1 MNSRQILIYGSC
13 FSLGLAIFTA
23 LPILGRFIP
32 GVGKGGLFLLLLGSV
47 LGFFMTPI
55 DYRGHALGYIV
66 FFTIGFI
73 VSSIMGSI

>member
-1 MNSRQILIYGSC
+1 MNSRQLLIYSSC
-13 FSLGLAIFTA
+13 FSLGLTLFTA

-32 GVGKGGLFLLLLGSV
+32 GVGKGGLLLLILGSV

-55 DYRGHALGYIV
+55 DYRGQALGYIL

-73 VSSIMGSI
+73 VSSIMGGI